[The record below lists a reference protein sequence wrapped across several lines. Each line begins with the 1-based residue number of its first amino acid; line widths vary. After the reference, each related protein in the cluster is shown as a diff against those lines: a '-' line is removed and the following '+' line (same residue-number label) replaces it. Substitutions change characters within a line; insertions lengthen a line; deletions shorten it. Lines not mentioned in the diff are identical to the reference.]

1 MKESKAA
8 KLERN
13 PPFPLCTSFL
23 AALMGGQE
31 GGYSV
36 CNRREGFLVNR
47 ETLIKKTLVL
57 AIEEGLDEKGKPIVK
72 RYSYA
77 NIKNSATAE
86 NLSAAAHALADLYN
100 GTPYEFTTVNT
111 NVLI

>member
-1 MKESKAA
+1 M
-8 KLERN
+8 
-13 PPFPLCTSFL
+13 
-23 AALMGGQE
+23 
-31 GGYSV
+31 
-36 CNRREGFLVNR
+36 NR

-77 NIKNSATAE
+77 NIKNGATAE
-86 NLSAAAHALADLYN
+86 SLSAAAHALADLYN

-111 NVLI
+111 NVLV